1 MNPTPL
7 ARLLQ
12 TALAQH
18 TKGRL
23 TEAEKGYRQ
32 VLLSSPRNF
41 DALHLLGT
49 LLYQKGRYP
58 ESLDLLSRA
67 HQANPAHG
75 ICEMR
80 LGLVLAAL
88 QRLPDAER
96 HLRAAT
102 RREPQSPDAWNN
114 LAATL
119 RALGHFKEAADC
131 LRQSIALKPDA
142 HETHDQL
149 GGLLADTEGLPAG
162 RPHFQRAV
170 ELQPAYAQG
179 WCNLGLALI
188 GERRYA
194 EAIAA
199 LDRALALDPAL
210 QHALVG
216 RALALQ
222 ETYRLNEA
230 MDAFGRVLAQ
240 VPAHHEARS
249 GRLLTLNYLS
259 GISRDEGFA
268 EHVAFGQ
275 VAEESAASP
284 SNAPRPPRPG
294 DRLRLAF
301 LSPDL
306 RNHSVAYFLE
316 PLLRHLDRSQFEVML
331 YHDHFQLDAMSNRL
345 RGLADLWRNFI
356 GQRAAAV
363 ESVIRADAPDILVD
377 LAGHTGRNRLPLF
390 ARRLA
395 PVQITYL
402 GYPNTTGLRTMDFR
416 FVDAITDPDD
426 DDQRYHTEHLVRF
439 SNCAWAYQPPANAPE
454 PTRSAAPGITFG
466 SFNNL
471 AKLSPVTLALWA
483 RILATIP
490 DSRLLLKG
498 HGLQEPSIRAVIEQ
512 KLREAGLDLARV
524 QLLGRRPDTGSHLE
538 VYREV
543 DVALDPFPYHGTTT
557 TCEALWMG
565 VPVISLRGDRHAS
578 RVGASLLSAAGHPE
592 WIADTADDYIRA
604 AVETARQR
612 VDRPDA
618 RAQLRRDLQA
628 SILLDH
634 AGQSQRFAAALLRCW
649 ELQRRSNK

>member
-1 MNPTPL
+1 MNSAPP

-12 TALAQH
+12 TALAHH

-23 TEAEKGYRQ
+23 AEAERFYRQ
-32 VLLSSPRNF
+32 ILVSVPRNF

-58 ESLDLLSRA
+58 ESLDFLSRA
-67 HQANPAHG
+67 HQVNPTHG

-80 LGLVLAAL
+80 LGLALAAL
-88 QRLPDAER
+88 QRLPEAER

-102 RREPQSPDAWNN
+102 RREPKSPDTWNN

-119 RALGHFKEAADC
+119 RALGRFKEAADC

-142 HETHDQL
+142 HEIHDQL

-162 RPHFQRAV
+162 LPHFKRAV
-170 ELQPAYAQG
+170 ELQPAFAQG

-188 GERRYA
+188 GERRHA
-194 EAIAA
+194 EALEA
-199 LDRALALDPAL
+199 LDRALVLDPAL

-222 ETYRLNEA
+222 ETYRLAEA
-230 MDAFGRVLAQ
+230 MDAFGRVLARI
-240 VPAHHEARS
+240 PAHHEARS

-268 EHVAFGQ
+268 EHLAFGHA
-275 VAEESAASP
+275 AEEAAAP
-284 SNAPRPPRPG
+284 PAARPRPHRPG

-316 PLLRHLDRSQFEVML
+316 PLLRHLDRSRFEVIL
-331 YHDHFQLDAMSNRL
+331 YHDHFQIDAMSDRL

-356 GQRAAAV
+356 GQRSAVV
-363 ESVIRADAPDILVD
+363 ESAIRADAPDILVD

-390 ARRLA
+390 AHRLA
-395 PVQITYL
+395 PIQVTYL
-402 GYPNTTGLRTMDFR
+402 GYPNTTGLRAMDFR

-426 DDQRYHTEHLVRF
+426 EDQRYHTERLIRF
-439 SNCAWAYQPPANAPE
+439 SNCAWAYQPPPNAPE
-454 PTRSAAPGITFG
+454 PSRDAGPGITFG

-471 AKLSPVTLALWA
+471 AKLSPGTLALWA
-483 RILATIP
+483 RLLATVP
-490 DSRLLLKG
+490 DSHLLLKG
-498 HGLQEPSIRAVIEQ
+498 HGLHDPALRGAMEQ
-512 KLREAGLDLARV
+512 KLRDAGFDLARV
-524 QLLGRRPDTGSHLE
+524 ELLGRRPDTASHLE
-538 VYREV
+538 IYRQV

-578 RVGASLLSAAGHPE
+578 RVGASLLTAAGHPE
-592 WIADTADDYIRA
+592 WITETADDYVRVA
-604 AVETARQR
+604 AETARER
-612 VDRPDA
+612 AARPDA
-618 RAQLRRDLQA
+618 RSQLRRDLQA
-628 SILLDH
+628 SVLLDH

-649 ELQRRSNK
+649 ELRPE